1 MESQRYM
8 QIETDSG
15 HISYGYVYAEILP
28 LTENRKLEKY
38 SADIPENPIP
48 AVIHASETEKGCGCG
63 RIIIQDH

>member
-28 LTENRKLEKY
+28 LTENRKLEKRPCRY
-38 SADIPENPIP
+38 PGKSDAT
-48 AVIHASETEKGCGCG
+48 ETEKGCSCG

>member
-28 LTENRKLEKY
+28 LTENRKLEKRPC
-38 SADIPENPIP
+38 PENPIP
-48 AVIHASETEKGCGCG
+48 AVIHATETEKGCSCG

>member
-28 LTENRKLEKY
+28 QQKTENWK
-38 SADIPENPIP
+38 SGPADIPENPIP
-48 AVIHASETEKGCGCG
+48 AVIHAAETEKGCSCG